1 MAIWAVDLDV
11 SNTLISVLN
20 MVVGLADVVA
30 YISGGGAT
38 GLICHLY
45 FGIDGVRRRFLG
57 SITVRVKFTVRVKLK
72 RKYRKEEEEEDEK
85 FCYSLLGNYSTS
97 MNVRR

>member
-11 SNTLISVLN
+11 SNALISVLN

-57 SITVRVKFTVRVKLK
+57 SITEIYCTGENEEKVQK
-72 RKYRKEEEEEDEK
+72 RRRRRGKV
-85 FCYSLLGNYSTS
+85 LLQPFG
-97 MNVRR
+97 